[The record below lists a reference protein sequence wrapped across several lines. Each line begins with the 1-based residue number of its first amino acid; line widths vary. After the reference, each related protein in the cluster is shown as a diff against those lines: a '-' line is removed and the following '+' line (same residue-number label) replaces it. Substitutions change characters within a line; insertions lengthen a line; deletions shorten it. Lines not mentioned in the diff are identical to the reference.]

1 MKIFTAFILALLSF
15 SLLSCNPGPVY
26 VAKGESDSIKH
37 TYSDKKTQELYNKNK
52 ALFKDIYT
60 RYNSYNVGVY
70 TDGIGI
76 TTLDD
81 TNSKE
86 KLHYLMV
93 YVRPMDASFDVNSTK
108 PIERVTRIIRDFV
121 PKHIK
126 TIKSR
131 DLDQDGIE
139 GLAFGIYWAARDF
152 SQCDT
157 YGGHIEYLYIFFP
170 KNAAKNY
177 LDGKMSLVE
186 AIDQSEVM
194 TSLELKPAQAIRP
207 VF

>member
-1 MKIFTAFILALLSF
+1 MKIFIVIVLLAFSM
-15 SLLSCNPGPVY
+15 LSCNPGPIY

-37 TYSDKKTQELYNKNK
+37 TYSDKRVQDLFDANKG
-52 ALFKDIYT
+52 LFKDIYT
-60 RYNSYNVGVY
+60 RYNSSKVGIY
-70 TDGIGI
+70 QEGIGI
-76 TTLDD
+76 TTLTDL
-81 TNSKE
+81 NKE
-86 KLHYLMV
+86 ELHYLMV
-93 YVRPMDASFDVNSTK
+93 YVRPMEASFDISSTK
-108 PIERVTRIIRDFV
+108 PNERVAKILREFV
-121 PKHIK
+121 PKYIK
-126 TIKSR
+126 MVKSS
-131 DLDQDGIE
+131 DLDKNDIE
-139 GLAFGIYWAARDF
+139 GLAFGIYWAVRDY

-170 KNAAKNY
+170 KNAAQNY

>member
-1 MKIFTAFILALLSF
+1 MKTFIIFILLSF
-15 SLLSCNPGPVY
+15 ALISCTPGPVY

-37 TYSDKKTQELYNKNK
+37 TYSDKKAQDIYNRNK
-52 ALFKDIYT
+52 PLFKDIYT
-60 RYNSYNVGVY
+60 RYNSYNVGIY

-76 TTLDD
+76 TTLSDL
-81 TNSKE
+81 NNE
-86 KLHYLMV
+86 QLHYLMV
-93 YVRPMDASFDVNSTK
+93 YVRPMEASFDVNTTR
-108 PIERVTRIIRDFV
+108 PLDRVTKIIRNFV
-121 PKHIK
+121 PKYIK

-131 DLDQDGIE
+131 DLDQKDIE
-139 GLAFGIYWAARDF
+139 GLAFGIYWAARDH

-170 KNAAKNY
+170 KSAAQSY
-177 LDGKMSLVE
+177 LDGKMTLAE

-194 TSLELKPAQAIRP
+194 TSLELKPPQAIRP